1 MALGTVVLGVAAIIS
16 AAPNSGTEAAPVA
29 GTYAP
34 VSDLNTVTK
43 NSTRNTQTFG
53 VFGRA
58 VAYQVP
64 GTRDQSFSLGG
75 FVSVGDTGQT
85 TLISAES
92 TNTTAFIKILFDG
105 TNGFTQAVKVGTIT
119 LGLTPDGIDTIT
131 FALSSAA
138 DPVISG
144 TGPLL

>member
-1 MALGTVVLGVAAIIS
+1 MAIGTVVLGVAAIIS
-16 AAPNSGTEAAPVA
+16 AAPNTGTEAAPAA

-34 VSDLNTVTK
+34 VSDLNTVSK

-53 VFGRA
+53 VFGRS

-64 GTRDQSFSLGG
+64 GNRDQSFSLGG
-75 FVSVGDTGQT
+75 FLSVGDTGQG
-85 TLISAES
+85 TLITAEAA
-92 TNTTAFIKILFDG
+92 NTTCFVRILFDG
-105 TNGFTQAVKVGTIT
+105 TNGFSQAVKVGSRT
-119 LGLTPDGIDTIT
+119 LSMTPEGIDAVT

-138 DPVISG
+138 DPVIVG